1 MRAQT
6 VYKIVDRESWDAA
19 KAEGVYRG
27 APVDLADGFIHL
39 SARNQVMDTARK
51 HFRGMRGLLLVAIRS
66 ERLGDDLK
74 WEKSRGNE
82 LFPHLYADLN
92 IPEGSKGR
100 LKATPIPRVEREASR
115 PPRERSRRSGG
126 GGGGEGRGGQ
136 GGGEQRGGERSGG
149 GRGAGASEGSS
160 AASSSG
166 EGGAPR
172 RRRRRRSG
180 GGGGG
185 QSSGGNTG
193 ANS

>member
-82 LFPHLYADLN
+82 LFPHLYADLPTDAAAWVKPLPLSPAGH
-92 IPEGSKGR
+92 IFPE
-100 LKATPIPRVEREASR
+100 LDA
-115 PPRERSRRSGG
+115 
-126 GGGGEGRGGQ
+126 
-136 GGGEQRGGERSGG
+136 
-149 GRGAGASEGSS
+149 
-160 AASSSG
+160 
-166 EGGAPR
+166 
-172 RRRRRRSG
+172 
-180 GGGGG
+180 
-185 QSSGGNTG
+185 
-193 ANS
+193 